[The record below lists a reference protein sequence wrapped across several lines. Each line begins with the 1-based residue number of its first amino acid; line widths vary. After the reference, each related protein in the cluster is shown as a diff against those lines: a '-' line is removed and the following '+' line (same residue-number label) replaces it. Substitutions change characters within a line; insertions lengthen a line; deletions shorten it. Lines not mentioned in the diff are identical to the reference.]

1 MPNTNRILGE
11 RAIVLGA
18 GIAGLAAAGVASNYF
33 REVIVVERD
42 KLPAQPQTRA
52 GVPQG
57 QQIHNLLRFGINAFE
72 HIFPGFQDRL
82 TTQGGVK
89 ADYGKDMRVFT
100 NGVWHPQRDFGL
112 TTYFQSRPL
121 LEHTIR
127 MALQERPNVTIRDG
141 FGFESF
147 SAAKPG
153 VIDGVICR
161 APGGTEELLLADLVL
176 DCMGRGS
183 HSTEMMGKTGHGDV
197 ETQRI
202 GIQLVYATAFFRKS
216 PEQQGKQDGFLIS
229 NHFPDTRFGALLP
242 IENEGYL
249 CTLGGQF
256 SEHPPRDM
264 EGFMAFT
271 RALAQP
277 EIYET
282 IKDLEVMQPVKAYRL
297 PQAFW
302 HRYDKLAHFPEGFL
316 PLGDSV
322 AGYNPALGQGMSMAT
337 KYAMILD
344 ELLAGR
350 AKTGGGLKNLH
361 TEYFPRIAAA
371 AQSAWESAIPVNL
384 AHPEATGDRPADLM
398 QRLLFMKGI
407 GLLSLEDEEVHRLVL
422 RVRHFLEPPGVLLRE
437 DIVTRAMALAV

>member
-1 MPNTNRILGE
+1 MPDTNQIISG

-33 REVIVVERD
+33 REVIVIERD
-42 KLPAQPQTRA
+42 KLPAQPQSRP

-57 QQIHNLLRFGINAFE
+57 QQIHNLLRFGLDAFE

-82 TTQGGVK
+82 NRQGGVK
-89 ADYGKDMRVFT
+89 GNYSRDMRVYT
-100 NGVWHPQRDFGL
+100 GGVWHPQRDFGL

-127 MALQERPNVTIRDG
+127 MALQERPNVIMRDG
-141 FGFESF
+141 LNFEKF
-147 SAAKPG
+147 SVAKSG
-153 VIDGVICR
+153 AIDGAVCR
-161 APGGTEELLLADLVL
+161 APGGAEELFHADLVL

-183 HSTEMMGKTGHGDV
+183 HTPEVLGRAGYGEV

-216 PEQQGKQDGFLIS
+216 PEQLGKRDGFLIA
-229 NHFPDTRFGALLP
+229 NTFPDTRFGAILP

-256 SEHPPRDM
+256 GEYPPRDM
-264 EGFMAFT
+264 EGFMAFAK
-271 RALAQP
+271 ALAQP
-277 EIYET
+277 EIYER
-282 IKDLEVMQPVKAYRL
+282 IKDLEVLQPVKAYRL

-302 HRYDKLAHFPEGFL
+302 HRYDRLAAFPEGFL
-316 PLGDSV
+316 PLGDCV

-344 ELLAGR
+344 KCLSGR
-350 AKTGGGLKNLH
+350 VRDGGGLKNLH
-361 TEYFPRIAAA
+361 TEYFPQITQEAN
-371 AQSAWESAIPVNL
+371 SAWESAIPVNL

-407 GLLSLEDEEVHRLVL
+407 GRLSLEDEEVHRLVL
-422 RVRHFLEPPGVLLRE
+422 RVRHFLEPSGALLRD

>member
-1 MPNTNRILGE
+1 MPEINRILGE

-18 GIAGLAAAGVASNYF
+18 GIAGLAAAGVASSYF

-42 KLPAQPQTRA
+42 KLPAQPQSRP

-100 NGVWHPQRDFGL
+100 GGVWHPQRDFGL
-112 TTYFQSRPL
+112 ITYFQSRPL

-127 MALQERPNVTIRDG
+127 MALQERPNVVMRDG
-141 FGFESF
+141 LNFETF
-147 SAAKPG
+147 SVAKSG
-153 VIDGVICR
+153 AIDGAVCR
-161 APGGTEELLLADLVL
+161 ATGGAEELLQADLVL

-183 HSTEMMGKTGHGDV
+183 HSSEMMGKAGYGEV

-202 GIQLVYATAFFRKS
+202 GIQLVYATAFFKKS
-216 PEQQGKQDGFLIS
+216 REQQGKQDGFLIS
-229 NHFPDTRFGALLP
+229 NNFPDTRFGAILP
-242 IENEGYL
+242 IEDEGYL
-249 CTLGGQF
+249 CTIGGQF

-264 EGFMAFT
+264 AGFMAFT

-277 EIYET
+277 EIYEM

-302 HRYDKLAHFPEGFL
+302 HRYDRLANFPEGFL

-337 KYAMILD
+337 KYVMILD
-344 ELLAGR
+344 QCLARR
-350 AKTGGGLKNLH
+350 AREGGGLKNLY
-361 TEYFPRIAAA
+361 TEYLPQIAQEAN
-371 AQSAWESAIPVNL
+371 SAWESAIPINL
-384 AHPEATGDRPADLM
+384 AHPEAIGERPADLM
-398 QRLLFMKGI
+398 QRLLFMKGL

-422 RVRHFLEPPGVLLRE
+422 HVRHFLTPPSALLRE